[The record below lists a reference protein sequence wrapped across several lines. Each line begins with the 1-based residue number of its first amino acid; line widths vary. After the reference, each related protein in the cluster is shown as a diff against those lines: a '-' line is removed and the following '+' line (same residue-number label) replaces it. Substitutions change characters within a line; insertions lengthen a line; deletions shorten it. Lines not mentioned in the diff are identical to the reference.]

1 MSSGEHIRVRRA
13 AALAFAI
20 ASTLAGARTGC
31 AQTPS
36 NTPKDTQ
43 VIDIVIVTAQRREE
57 NLIDVPIAVAAFS
70 GEALERRQIDQ
81 ATDLQLNVPNVSF
94 TKTNFTGSNFQI
106 RGIGVSSVA
115 ASGDSGVE
123 QHFNSMPVKNPRLF
137 ETEYFDVQRVEVLR
151 GPQGTLY
158 GRNAT
163 GGAVNVIARK
173 PDTKEFD
180 GSVELE
186 AGNYN
191 ALKAKGVVNIPLGE
205 TVAVRFAGITFSRDG
220 FTDNL
225 ATGNDI
231 DDRDQWS
238 ARGAIRFTPSDATDV
253 TLMVNHYDE
262 DSHRSRVTKQMC
274 HHDPNGAFGCLPD
287 SLGFEAGN
295 MRGTLGG
302 ILAEWGP
309 LLLDLADGTPDG
321 TFAGFTLPALINT
334 GTDINTGSPVPRDL
348 HKTFAEYDPIYKAD
362 ETVATLD
369 FSHDFGPVTFTA
381 IGGYQETSFL
391 SQTDYNWTVAGLPYD
406 GPAVAAF
413 GGGIPISE
421 IDSRTLL
428 GSLNGHVRD
437 VGVFSR
443 NYDQSD
449 QEADQWSAEMRLSSE
464 LDGPWNFQVGLFY
477 LDSDDNTNYYVVTS
491 ELDYWAQLTAPFSQV
506 PLNSAPPYYINA
518 TPSASLKSSAAF
530 GEVYWDATE
539 NMKWTLGLRY
549 THDEKGV
556 KDRQM
561 LFSVPV
567 GIPPT
572 STVFNDF
579 RVDDTTFNE
588 FTGRFGFDLKPGWF
602 DDSTL
607 YAFYSRGYKAG
618 GFNPP
623 LDRSLPQFAGT
634 PEVYDPEFV
643 NAFEVGSKN
652 VLAGGRVQANLT
664 AFYYKYDALQVSKI
678 VARTSVNEN
687 VDANIYGL
695 EGEFVLSPVNDL
707 LIDANFAY
715 LKTEI
720 KDFSSIDPR
729 DPSNGDP
736 NWTVIKDITDGSNCV
751 LATAAMA
758 TAQQFGLVLPVA
770 AVGGPFG
777 FCGAMAENQFPVQ
790 DGVAADLD
798 GNSLQGTPEWSFK
811 VGAQY
816 TFHLGSSMNLTTRA
830 DYYWRDSFYA
840 RIFNRPIDKIDSWDV
855 VNAQVELASSSNS
868 WFLRG
873 YVYNLLDDDNITG
886 MYVTDAS
893 SGLFTNVFALDPRT
907 YGVVLGFRF

>member
-1 MSSGEHIRVRRA
+1 MSSGDHIRVRRA

-20 ASTLAGARTGC
+20 VSTLAGARAGY
-31 AQTPS
+31 AQTTAA
-36 NTPKDTQ
+36 NTTRDTQ

-57 NLIDVPIAVAAFS
+57 NLLDVPIAVAAFS

-81 ATDLQLNVPNVSF
+81 ATDLQLNVPNVSY

-123 QHFNSMPVKNPRLF
+123 THFNSMPIKNPRLF

-163 GGAVNVIARK
+163 GGAVNIIARR
-173 PDTKEFD
+173 PEKEFA
-180 GSVELE
+180 GNVELE

-191 ALKAKGVVNIPLGE
+191 ALKAKGMVNIPLGD
-205 TVAVRFAGITFSRDG
+205 TFAARFAGITFQRDG
-220 FTDNL
+220 YTDNL

-238 ARGAIRFTPSDATDV
+238 ARGALRFTPSDSTDI
-253 TLMVNHYDE
+253 TLMVNHYKE

-274 HHDPNGAFGCLPD
+274 HHDPGGSLGCLPD
-287 SLGFEAGN
+287 TLGFEAGN

-302 ILAEWGP
+302 ILGEWGP
-309 LLLDLADGTPDG
+309 LLLDLGDGTPDG
-321 TFAGFTLPALINT
+321 TFAGFPLPPALINT
-334 GTDINTGSPVPRDL
+334 GTDVNTGSPVPADL
-348 HKTFAEYDPIYKAD
+348 HQTYAEYDPIYQAD
-362 ETVATLD
+362 ETVATLE
-369 FSHDFGPVTFTA
+369 FSHDFGQMTFTA
-381 IGGYQETSFL
+381 VGGYQETSFL
-391 SQTDYNWTVAGLPYD
+391 SQTDYNWTIAGLAYD
-406 GPAVAAF
+406 GPAVPAF

-421 IDSRTLL
+421 IDSSALL
-428 GSLNGHVRD
+428 GSLAGNIRD
-437 VGVFSR
+437 AGVFSR

-449 QEADQWSAEMRLSSE
+449 QEADQWSAEFRLSSE
-464 LDGPWNFQVGLFY
+464 FEGPTNFQLGVFY
-477 LDSDDNTNYYVVTS
+477 LDTDDNTNYYVVTS
-491 ELDYWAQLTAPFSQV
+491 ELDYWAQVTAPFT
-506 PLNSAPPYYINA
+506 PFLDSAPPYYINA
-518 TPSASLKSSAAF
+518 TPSASLKSGAVF
-530 GEVYWDATE
+530 GELYYDATE
-539 NMKWTLGLRY
+539 SLRWTAGLRY
-549 THDEKGV
+549 TRDKKGV

-567 GIPPT
+567 GVPPT
-572 STVFNDF
+572 ATVFDDF
-579 RVDDTTFNE
+579 RVDETTFNE
-588 FTGRFGFDLKPGWF
+588 YTGRLGFDWKPGWF

-623 LDRSLPQFAGT
+623 LDRNRVEFAGT
-634 PEVYDPEFV
+634 PEVYEPEFV
-643 NAFEVGSKN
+643 NAFEIGSKN
-652 VLAGGRVQANLT
+652 MLAGGRMQANLT

-695 EGEFVLSPVNDL
+695 EGEFVFSPVNDL

-715 LKTEI
+715 LNTEI
-720 KDFSSIDPR
+720 KDFSSVDPR

-736 NWTVIKDITDGSNCV
+736 NWTVIKDITNGANCV
-751 LATAAMA
+751 MASAAVPVA
-758 TAQQFGLVLPVA
+758 RSFGLVLPE

-777 FCGAMAENQFPVQ
+777 FCESAQQAGLPVQ
-790 DGVAADLD
+790 DGIAADLD

-816 TFHLGSSMNLTTRA
+816 TFHLGSTLNLTARA

-840 RIFNRPIDKIDSWDV
+840 RIFNRPIDKIDAWDV

-868 WFLRG
+868 WFVRG
-873 YVYNLLDDDNITG
+873 YVYNAMDDDNITG

-907 YGVVLGFRF
+907 YGLVLGFRF

>member
-1 MSSGEHIRVRRA
+1 MSSGDHIRVRRA

-20 ASTLAGARTGC
+20 ASTLAGARAGH
-31 AQTPS
+31 AQTPNS
-36 NTPKDTQ
+36 TKDTQ
-43 VIDIVIVTAQRREE
+43 VIDVVIVTAQRREE

-81 ATDLQLNVPNVSF
+81 ATDLQLNMPNVSF

-123 QHFNSMPVKNPRLF
+123 QHFNSMPVKNPRLY
-137 ETEYFDVQRVEVLR
+137 ETEFFDVQRVEVLR

-173 PDTKEFD
+173 PEKDFT
-180 GSVELE
+180 GNVELE
-186 AGNYN
+186 AGNYG
-191 ALKAKGVVNIPLGE
+191 ALKAKGMVNIPLGD
-205 TVAVRFAGITFSRDG
+205 TIAARFAGISFKRDG
-220 FTDNL
+220 YTDNL

-238 ARGAIRFTPSDATDV
+238 ARGALRFTPSDAADI
-253 TLMVNHYDE
+253 TLMINHYKE
-262 DSHRSRVTKQMC
+262 DSNRSRVTKQMC
-274 HHDPNGAFGCLPD
+274 HHDPSGAFGCLPD
-287 SLGFEAGN
+287 RLGFEAGN

-302 ILAEWGP
+302 ILGEWGP
-309 LLLDLADGTPDG
+309 LLLDLADGAANNN
-321 TFAGFTLPALINT
+321 FFGFPLPPALINT
-334 GTDINTGSPVPRDL
+334 GTDVNTGSPVPTDL
-348 HKTFAEYDPIYKAD
+348 HQTFAEYDPIYKAD
-362 ETVATLD
+362 ETIGTLE
-369 FSHDFGPVTFTA
+369 FSYDFGPMTLTTIA
-381 IGGYQETSFL
+381 GYQETSFL
-391 SQTDYNWTVAGLPYD
+391 SQTDYNWTIAGLPYN

-413 GGGIPISE
+413 GGGIPISQ
-421 IDSRTLL
+421 IDSAALL
-428 GSLNGHVRD
+428 GSLNGNVRD

-449 QEADQWSAEMRLSSE
+449 QEADQWSAEVRLSSE
-464 LDGPWNFQVGLFY
+464 FDGPWNFQVGLFY
-477 LDSDDNTNYYVVTS
+477 LDTDDNTNYYVVTS
-491 ELDYWAQLTAPFSQV
+491 ELDYWAAVTRPFAAGGVS
-506 PLNSAPPYYINA
+506 SAPPYYINA

-530 GEVYWDATE
+530 GELYWDATDKL
-539 NMKWTLGLRY
+539 KWTAGLRY

-567 GIPPT
+567 GTPPT
-572 STVFNDF
+572 ATVFNPF
-579 RVDDTTFNE
+579 RVDETTFNE
-588 FTGRFGFDLKPGWF
+588 FTGRFGFDYKPGWF

-634 PEVYDPEFV
+634 PEVYEPEFV

-652 VLAGGRVQANLT
+652 LLAGGRVQANLT
-664 AFYYKYDALQVSKI
+664 AFYYQYDALQVSKI

-695 EGEFVLSPVNDL
+695 EGEFVFSPVTDL

-715 LKTEI
+715 LNTKI
-720 KDFSSIDPR
+720 KDFTSIDPR

-751 LATAAMA
+751 LATAALP
-758 TAQQFGLVLPVA
+758 TARTFGLVLPA

-777 FCGAMAENQFPVQ
+777 FCGSMAANGLPVQ

-811 VGAQY
+811 VGGQY
-816 TFHLGSSMNLTTRA
+816 TFHLGSSLNLTARA

-840 RIFNRPIDKIDSWDV
+840 RIFNRPIDKIDAWDV
-855 VNAQVELASSSNS
+855 VNAQVELASASNT
-868 WFLRG
+868 WFVRG
-873 YVYNLLDDDNITG
+873 YVYNLMDDDNITG
-886 MYVTDAS
+886 MYVTDPS

-907 YGVVLGFRF
+907 YGLVLGFRF

>member
-1 MSSGEHIRVRRA
+1 MSSGDHIRVRRA

-20 ASTLAGARTGC
+20 ASTLAGTRAGY
-31 AQTPS
+31 AQGTPA
-36 NTPKDTQ
+36 TTRDTQ

-123 QHFNSMPVKNPRLF
+123 THFNSMPIKNPRLF

-163 GGAVNVIARK
+163 GGAVNIIARK
-173 PDTKEFD
+173 PEKDFA
-180 GSVELE
+180 GNVELE

-191 ALKAKGVVNIPLGE
+191 ALKAKGMVNIPLGE
-205 TVAVRFAGITFSRDG
+205 TVAARFAGITFQRDG
-220 FTDNL
+220 YSDNL

-238 ARGAIRFTPSDATDV
+238 ARGALRFTPSDAADF
-253 TLMVNHYDE
+253 TLMVNHYKE
-262 DSHRSRVTKQMC
+262 DSNRSRVTKQMC
-274 HHDPNGAFGCLPD
+274 HHDPGGSLGCLPD
-287 SLGFEAGN
+287 RLGFEAGN

-309 LLLDLADGTPDG
+309 LLLDLGDGTPDNS
-321 TFAGFTLPALINT
+321 FAGFPLPPALIAT
-334 GTDINTGSPVPRDL
+334 GTDVNQGSPVPSDL
-348 HKTFAEYDPIYKAD
+348 HKTFAEYDPIYQAD
-362 ETVATLD
+362 ETVATLE
-369 FSHDFGPVTFTA
+369 FSYDFGPMTFTTVA
-381 IGGYQETSFL
+381 GWQETSFL
-391 SQTDYNWTVAGLPYD
+391 SQTDYNWTIAGRQYN

-413 GGGIPISE
+413 GGAIPISE
-421 IDSRTLL
+421 IDSASLL
-428 GSLNGHVRD
+428 GSLNGSIRD
-437 VGVFSR
+437 AGVFSR

-449 QEADQWSAEMRLSSE
+449 QEADQWSAEMRLASE
-464 LDGPWNFQVGLFY
+464 LDGPWNFQVGAFY
-477 LDSDDNTNYYVVTS
+477 LDTDDNTNYYVVTS
-491 ELDYWAQLTAPFSQV
+491 ELDYWAAVTRPFS
-506 PLNSAPPYYINA
+506 PFLDSAPPYYINA
-518 TPSASLKSSAAF
+518 TPSASLKSTAAF
-530 GEVYWDATE
+530 AEVYWDATE
-539 NMKWTLGLRY
+539 AFKWTAGLRY
-549 THDEKGV
+549 TRDEKGV

-561 LFSVPV
+561 LFSVPALTP
-567 GIPPT
+567 IT
-572 STVFNDF
+572 ATQFTEF
-579 RVDDTTFNE
+579 RVDETTFNE
-588 FTGRFGFDLKPGWF
+588 FTGRFGFDWKPGWF
-602 DDSTL
+602 DDSTV

-623 LDRSLPQFAGT
+623 LDRNLPQFAGT
-634 PEVYDPEFV
+634 PEVYEPEFV

-652 VLAGGRVQANLT
+652 ILAGGRAQANLT
-664 AFYYKYDALQVSKI
+664 AFYYQYDALQVSKI

-695 EGEFVLSPVNDL
+695 EGEFVFSPVNDL

-715 LKTEI
+715 LKTTI

-729 DPSNGDP
+729 DPSNGNP
-736 NWTVIKDITDGSNCV
+736 ALTTLKNLSDGSNCV
-751 LATAAMA
+751 IPTAQMTA
-758 TAQQFGLVLPVA
+758 AQQFGLVLPVQV
-770 AVGGPFG
+770 VGGPFG
-777 FCGAMAENQFPVQ
+777 FCEALAGNGFTVT
-790 DGVAADLD
+790 DGEAANLD
-798 GNSLQGTPEWSFK
+798 GNSLQGTPEWSLK

-816 TFHLGSSMNLTTRA
+816 TFHLGSSMNVTARA

-840 RIFNRPIDKIDSWDV
+840 RIFNRPIDKIDAWDV
-855 VNAQVELASSSNS
+855 VNAQVELGSSNNS
-868 WFLRG
+868 WFVRG
-873 YVYNLLDDDNITG
+873 YVYNLMDDDNITG

-907 YGVVLGFRF
+907 YGLVLGFRF